1 MTLQGVAA
9 FVLLLALSTY
19 VLTGGADFGAGFWE
33 LVFRGD
39 KHRCQNRLISTALA
53 PIWEANHVWLI
64 FAIVLISAAFPK
76 ALAVL
81 SVALDTPLLLMLIGI
96 TLRGSAFAFRHY
108 GPSDER
114 FQSRWGLVFS
124 ASSAVTPFFLGITMG
139 AAVSGGIRVSA
150 TGAVV
155 DPSVRIWLGPFPL
168 AVGLYTLVIGIFL
181 SAVYLAAE
189 AKDQEFEETFRNLAI
204 ESSIALGVVAWAVLV
219 LARFE
224 APIVFER
231 LTAHSWS
238 WPFHLVTAGFS
249 IAALVLLVKKRIHW
263 ARVAAVLQVLAI
275 MMGLGLAQYPY
286 VIAPDLTIFNA
297 AAPSS
302 SLRVFL
308 FVTAIGMLLVMPA
321 FVYLYWVFQF
331 KPLSRKVDRVS
342 DPR

>member
-1 MTLQGVAA
+1 MTLEGVAA

-19 VLTGGADFGAGFWE
+19 VLTGGGDFGAGFWE
-33 LVFRGD
+33 LVFRGE
-39 KHRCQNRLISTALA
+39 KYRRQNRLISTALA

-108 GPSDER
+108 GPSEER

-124 ASSAVTPFFLGITMG
+124 ASSAITPFFLGITMG
-139 AAVSGGIRVSA
+139 AAVSGRIRVSPA
-150 TGAVV
+150 GAVIN
-155 DPSVRIWLGPFPL
+155 PSVATWLGPFPL
-168 AVGLYTLVIGIFL
+168 AVGLYTLAIGVFL
-181 SAVYLAAE
+181 SSVYLAAE
-189 AKDQEFEETFRNLAI
+189 ARDEEFQETFRRLAVR
-204 ESSIALGVVAWAVLV
+204 SSVALGVVAWAVLV
-219 LARFE
+219 LARLE

-231 LTAHSWS
+231 LTAHPWS
-238 WPFHLVTAGFS
+238 WPFHLVTAAFS
-249 IAALVLLVKKRIHW
+249 IAALILLLKKRVQL

-297 AAPSS
+297 AAPIS
-302 SLRVFL
+302 SLRTFL
-308 FVTAIGMLLVMPA
+308 CVTLIGLLVVMPA
-321 FVYLYWVFQF
+321 FAYLYWVFQF
-331 KPLSRKVDRVS
+331 RPLKKKVS
-342 DPR
+342 PSQ

>member
-1 MTLQGVAA
+1 LTLEGIAA

-33 LVFRGD
+33 LVFRGE
-39 KHRCQNRLISTALA
+39 KNRKQNQLISTALA

-64 FAIVLISAAFPK
+64 FAIILISAAFPK

-108 GPSDER
+108 GPSNER

-124 ASSAVTPFFLGITMG
+124 GASALTPFFLGITMG
-139 AAVSGGIRVSA
+139 AAVSGSIRVSS
-150 TGAVV
+150 TDVV
-155 DPSVRIWLGPFPL
+155 LDPSLRTWLGPFPL
-168 AVGLYTLVIGIFL
+168 AVGLYTFSIGAFL

-189 AKDQEFEETFRNLAI
+189 AKDQQFKETFRKLAI
-204 ESSIALGVVAWAVLV
+204 KSSVFLGIVAWTVLI
-219 LARFE
+219 LARLE

-231 LTAHSWS
+231 LTAHVWS
-238 WPFHLVTAGFS
+238 WPFHVITATFS
-249 IAALVLLVKKRIHW
+249 IAALVLLIKNLIQW

-297 AAPSS
+297 AAPDS
-302 SLRVFL
+302 SLRIFL
-308 FVTAIGMLLVMPA
+308 FVTAIGLLLVTPA
-321 FVYLYWVFQF
+321 FAYLYWVFQF
-331 KPLSRKVDRVS
+331 KPFVKRVS
-342 DPR
+342 